1 MARSRSRAADYA
13 AYLMVRAAEMLVQSV
28 PPSVALAIARFLAW
42 VGYCVDRRHRE
53 VALDNLRHA
62 FPGQY
67 TEEQLRRMVLDV
79 YRHFATMLLE
89 MALLRRKAGNPQW
102 WAELTR
108 ASEPLYRPYRDSGR
122 PLLLVTAHY
131 GNWEL
136 GAFQLCAA
144 GLPAH
149 IVARPLDN
157 PYLDARV
164 HKFRESFGHKVLS
177 KQTDLWRMYDVLR
190 AGGTVCTLADQD
202 AGPKGQF
209 VDFFGRPAS
218 THRVMAILAQSSNA
232 LIGVIGNRS
241 TGELFEYEPLVL
253 DVIDVN
259 DYADH
264 PDAARA
270 ITQRMTA
277 AIEQLVRR
285 DPRQYL
291 WLHRRWKHQPREKP
305 ARQAA

>member
-1 MARSRSRAADYA
+1 MTRSRSRTVDYA
-13 AYLMVRAAEMLVQSV
+13 AYLLVRAAEMLVQAV
-28 PPSVALAIARFLAW
+28 PPSVAQAIARFLAW

-53 VALDNLRHA
+53 VALENLRHA
-62 FPGQY
+62 FPGRY
-67 TEEQLRRMVLDV
+67 SEDELRRMVLDV
-79 YRHFATMLLE
+79 YRHWATMLLE
-89 MALLRRKAGNPQW
+89 LALLRRKAQSARW
-102 WAELTR
+102 WAELTA

-136 GAFQLCAA
+136 GAFQLRAA

-157 PYLDARV
+157 PYLDERV
-164 HKFRESFGHKVLS
+164 HQFREMFGHTVLS

-190 AGGTVCTLADQD
+190 SGGTVCTMADQD
-202 AGPKGQF
+202 AGPKGLF

-218 THRVMAILAQSSNA
+218 THRVMAILAQSTNA

-241 TGELFEYEPLVL
+241 TGELFGYEPLVL
-253 DVIDVN
+253 DVIDVS
-259 DYADH
+259 DYAGH
-264 PDAARA
+264 PDATRA

-277 AIEQLVRR
+277 AIEDLVRG

-291 WLHRRWKHQPREKP
+291 WLHRRWKHQPPETAARE
-305 ARQAA
+305 AA